1 MTFNPPSWAPQLPN
15 IPDSISVADFINT
28 DKAGRKAF
36 SSSKNPYTCG
46 VTGQSRSATEVAQR
60 VDFLARGLS
69 KAVGFDAHDGTAW
82 ERVVA
87 IYALNTIDYI
97 PVTHA
102 IHRVDGI
109 VTPASS
115 AHSVSELEHQLRSS
129 RAKALF
135 TCAPLL
141 DTAVK
146 AAKTVGIPD
155 KNIFLLPLPD
165 VPSDG
170 SYKSIED
177 LISEGQNLPPLS
189 IPAWIPGQGKRQTA
203 YLCYSSGTSGLPKAV
218 MISHYNVIACTI
230 MIHTYE
236 TMTRQQDGIDTQVA
250 LGLLPFSH
258 IYGLVVIAHIA
269 QYRGDETVVMQRFQL
284 DQLLACIQK
293 FRIEQLSV
301 VPPIIVQL
309 LSSQDKCRKYDL
321 SSVRL
326 VFSGAAPLGGET
338 IQKLLEHYPKWR
350 ISQGYGLTEA
360 SPSVFHTSE
369 ADAFLGSSGSLLP
382 GVKVKI
388 IDQHGNE
395 VTEHETPGELYVQG
409 PNVVLGYLHNEKAN
423 AETFV
428 WREDGRW
435 LRTGDEVLVRKS
447 ERGFEHFF
455 VVDRI
460 KELIKVKGHQVAPA
474 ELEAHLLDHPYVAD
488 SAVIGIV
495 DERAGE
501 VPLAFIVKS
510 REASGIS
517 DEDVVKAVHQHVEE
531 HKARHKWLKG
541 GVRVLDVIPK
551 SPSGKILRRVLK
563 AKVAAE
569 KPVAKL

>member
-1 MTFNPPSWAPQLPN
+1 
-15 IPDSISVADFINT
+15 
-28 DKAGRKAF
+28 
-36 SSSKNPYTCG
+36 
-46 VTGQSRSATEVAQR
+46 
-60 VDFLARGLS
+60 
-69 KAVGFDAHDGTAW
+69 
-82 ERVVA
+82 
-87 IYALNTIDYI
+87 
-97 PVTHA
+97 
-102 IHRVDGI
+102 
-109 VTPASS
+109 
-115 AHSVSELEHQLRSS
+115 
-129 RAKALF
+129 
-135 TCAPLL
+135 
-141 DTAVK
+141 
-146 AAKTVGIPD
+146 
-155 KNIFLLPLPD
+155 
-165 VPSDG
+165 
-170 SYKSIED
+170 
-177 LISEGQNLPPLS
+177 
-189 IPAWIPGQGKRQTA
+189 
-203 YLCYSSGTSGLPKAV
+203 

-236 TMTRQQDGIDTQVA
+236 TVTRQQDGIDTQVA

-269 QYRGDETVVMQRFQL
+269 QYRGDEVIIMQRFQL

-395 VTEHETPGELYVQG
+395 VTKHETPGELYVQG

-428 WREDGRW
+428 WHEDGRW

-447 ERGFEHFF
+447 ERGNEHFF

-510 REASGIS
+510 REASGVS
-517 DEDVVKAVHQHVEE
+517 DEDVVKAVHEHVEQ